1 MQKLSKSPELS
12 NLENSTPNAKDSH
25 TNSTPNTK
33 SFTKLKSPSS
43 AKKDVLLTPTQIIEE
58 DDDSKESAKPDSP
71 NHSSNYVAKESLSA
85 AYGRHLV
92 EQVERDHISIRLHLK
107 DLIHSGFKRICQ
119 LKGSWTDT
127 LVKEN
132 DIVNILSVEVSEN
145 CDEVVIDDMNGLLVV
160 NPDMLVSGTSI
171 VSTLF
176 CMRKAVLNERFKGQ
190 DGPSRSMLIGTLVH
204 ELLQVRKIMNLYFP
218 ILNFMKYCLD
228 FLGEL
233 KTEPQK
239 YQAGVL
245 PIGRMLK
252 RRPNSQRLNQ
262 FEIDQR

>member
-43 AKKDVLLTPTQIIEE
+43 AKNDVLLTPTQIIEE

-71 NHSSNYVAKESLSA
+71 NHSSKNYVAKESLSA

-92 EQVERDHISIRLHLK
+92 EQVERDHVSIRLHLK
-107 DLIHSGFKRICQ
+107 DLIHSGVKRMCQ

-132 DIVNILSVEVSEN
+132 DIVNILSVEISEN

-204 ELLQVRKIMNLYFP
+204 ELLQVRINVDSRTS
-218 ILNFMKYCLD
+218 ILVFITFLD
-228 FLGEL
+228 FSGEL
-233 KTEPQK
+233 ET
-239 YQAGVL
+239 
-245 PIGRMLK
+245 
-252 RRPNSQRLNQ
+252 
-262 FEIDQR
+262 